1 MPKPR
6 LLLSFFLVL
15 FLTPVLAQKKSATVS
30 GRVVDEN
37 DHPLGNV
44 SVTILGRQNGQVST
58 DSGTFMI
65 RVPSDKA
72 FALVFSYAGY
82 RSEQR
87 NFYLSE
93 GEAERVVV
101 RMEKSSRTLEEVVVS
116 TQPERKEVGL
126 VRVNPRNALVIPS
139 TIGGVESLIK
149 IFVGSNNE
157 LSSQYSV
164 RGGNFDENLMYLND
178 FEIFRPYLVRS
189 GQQEGLSLINP
200 ELTGKMSFYNGGFP
214 AKYGDKMSS
223 ALDIQYKRPKKFGGS
238 AFVSLLEQ
246 GFHVE
251 GTNKNEKFTYLV
263 GLRNRSNRSLLSA
276 QETEGSYI
284 PSSTDVQA
292 LFTYQ
297 LNQTWQLEAL
307 GNFSRTTFNFI
318 PESSQLTSSVFSPLF
333 SANLGVDIYFEGKE
347 KDRYA
352 TQMFGLSATQ
362 QVNKNLRLKW
372 MAGRFENDE
381 SEEFDITGAYL
392 FGERD
397 FDRSKPT
404 FGQIVNPLGAGVY
417 QHFARNALNIA
428 NWTIGHRGQWNRQKH
443 AVQWGLNLD
452 KTLINDRLNEWER
465 QDSAGY
471 TIPLTPDSLP
481 FSKVLKSTADL
492 DINKISGFIQDNI
505 LLSDTLHM
513 TLQAGLRFYYNNL
526 NRELLLSPRV
536 QFSWMPGH
544 KRDIVLKAAAGAW
557 HQPPFYRELRR
568 FDGTLN
574 TDLLAQR
581 SWQIVGG
588 MDYQFKVGNRPFRL
602 SAEAY
607 YKNMWNV
614 VPYDIDNVRIR
625 YYGENNAKAYATG
638 IEMRMTGE
646 WVKDAESWLSI
657 GIMRTRENIDGD
669 YYYNYFNQE
678 GELITGDTEDQV
690 PTDSARVDVGWLRRP
705 TDRLFTLGLFFQ
717 DYLSTNKNFKVH
729 LNLLMGSNMP
739 FNIPNSVKYRN
750 ALIID
755 PYIRAD
761 IGFSAL
767 LMDSE
772 RSNRRSHSP
781 FRDFENIWLSL
792 EVFNLL
798 DRRNTIS
805 YMLIKDFSN
814 TVYTLPNRLTPRLVN
829 IKLLA
834 RF

>member
-1 MPKPR
+1 MSKPR

-15 FLTPVLAQKKSATVS
+15 FLTPVVAQKKSATVS

-37 DHPLGNV
+37 DQPLAKV
-44 SVTILGRQNGQVST
+44 SITVLGRQSGQASS
-58 DSGTFMI
+58 DSGTFTI
-65 RVPSDKA
+65 RVPADKA

-82 RSEQR
+82 RNEQR

-101 RMEKSSRTLEEVVVS
+101 RMEKSSQTLEEVVVS
-116 TQPERKEVGL
+116 TQPERREVGL
-126 VRVNPRNALVIPS
+126 VRVNPRNAMVIPS

-164 RGGNFDENLMYLND
+164 RGGNFDENLIYIND

-223 ALDIQYKRPKKFGGS
+223 ALDIQYKRPRKFGGS
-238 AFVSLLEQ
+238 AYVSLLEQ

-251 GTNKNEKFTYLV
+251 GTNRNEKFTYLV

-284 PSSTDVQA
+284 PSSTDIQA

-297 LNQTWQLEAL
+297 LNPKWQVELL
-307 GNFSRTTFNFI
+307 GNFSRTTFSFI

-333 SANLGVDIYFEGKE
+333 SANLGVDIFFEGKE

-372 MAGRFENDE
+372 MAGRLENDE
-381 SEEFDITGAYL
+381 SEKFDITGAYL

-404 FGQIVNPLGAGVY
+404 FGEIVNPLGAGVY
-417 QHFARNALNIA
+417 QQFARNALNIA
-428 NWTIGHRGQWNRQKH
+428 NWTIGHRGQWNREKH

-452 KTLINDRLNEWER
+452 KTLINDRINEWER

-481 FSKVLKSTADL
+481 FSKVIKSTADL
-492 DINKISGFIQDNI
+492 DINKVSGFIQDNI

-526 NRELLLSPRV
+526 NRELVLSPRV
-536 QFSWMPGH
+536 QFSWMPG
-544 KRDIVLKAAAGAW
+544 RQQDFVLKAAAGAW

-574 TDLLAQR
+574 TNLRAQR
-581 SWQIVGG
+581 SWQVVGG

-607 YKNMWNV
+607 YKNMWRV
-614 VPYDIDNVRIR
+614 VPYDIVNVRIQ

-657 GIMRTRENIDGD
+657 GFMRTRENIDND

-705 TDRLFTLGLFFQ
+705 TDRLFTMGLFFQ

-805 YMLIKDFSN
+805 YQLIKDFSN
-814 TVYTLPNRLTPRLVN
+814 TVYTLPNRLTPRLLN

>member
-1 MPKPR
+1 MLKH
-6 LLLSFFLVL
+6 LLISIFFSL
-15 FLTPVLAQKKSATVS
+15 FLLPAMAQKKTATVA

-37 DHPLGNV
+37 DQPL
-44 SVTILGRQNGQVST
+44 SKVTIIILGRQSGQASS
-58 DSGTFMI
+58 DSGTFQI
-65 RVPSDKA
+65 RVPADKA

-82 RSEQR
+82 RTEQR

-93 GEAERVVV
+93 GEAERVII
-101 RMEKSSRTLEEVVVS
+101 RMEKTSKTLEEVVVS
-116 TQPERKEVGL
+116 SQPERRETGL

-157 LSSQYSV
+157 LTSQYSV
-164 RGGNFDENLMYLND
+164 RGGNFDENLIYVND
-178 FEIFRPYLVRS
+178 FEVFRPYLVRS
-189 GQQEGLSLINP
+189 GQQEGLSFINP
-200 ELTGKMSFYNGGFP
+200 ELTGRLSFYTGGFP
-214 AKYGDKMSS
+214 VRYGDKMSS

-238 AFVSLLEQ
+238 AYLSLLEQ
-246 GFHVE
+246 GIHLE
-251 GTNKNEKFTYLV
+251 GSSKNERFSYLV
-263 GLRNRSNRSLLSA
+263 GVRNRSNRSLLSS
-276 QETEGSYI
+276 QETQGSYI
-284 PSSTDVQA
+284 PTSSDIQA

-297 LNQTWQLEAL
+297 LNPRWQLEAL

-318 PESSQLTSSVFSPLF
+318 PEYSQLTSSVFSPLF
-333 SANLGVDIYFEGKE
+333 SANIGVDIYFEGAE

-352 TQMFGLSATQ
+352 TNMFGLSATQ

-381 SEEFDITGAYL
+381 SERYDIIGAYL

-404 FGQIVNPLGAGVY
+404 FGLIVNPLGAGVY
-417 QHFARNALNIA
+417 HQFARNQLNIV
-428 NWTIGHRGQWNRQKH
+428 NWTIGHRGNWANGKH
-443 AVQWGLNLD
+443 ALQWGLNLD
-452 KTLINDRLNEWER
+452 KTLINDKLNEWER

-471 TIPLTPDSLP
+471 TLPYTPGSLP
-481 FSKVLKSTADL
+481 FSKVIKSSADL
-492 DINKISGFIQDNI
+492 DIDKVSGFIQDNI
-505 LLSDTLHM
+505 VLSDTLQM

-536 QFSWMPGH
+536 QFSWIPGRQ
-544 KRDIVLKAAAGAW
+544 KDIVLKAAAGAW

-568 FDGTLN
+568 YDGTLN
-574 TDLLAQR
+574 TALLAQR
-581 SWQIVGG
+581 SWQLVAG
-588 MDYQFKVGNRPFRL
+588 MDYQFKAWSRPFRL
-602 SAEAY
+602 STEAY
-607 YKNMWNV
+607 YKHMTRV

-638 IEMRMTGE
+638 IEMRLTGE
-646 WVKDAESWLSI
+646 FVKDAESWLSI
-657 GIMRTRENIDGD
+657 GIMRTRENIDND
-669 YYYNYFNQE
+669 YYYDYYNQD
-678 GELITGDTEDQV
+678 GEVITGSTEDQV
-690 PTDSARVDVGWLRRP
+690 VADSAQVDVGWLRRP
-705 TDRLFTLGLFFQ
+705 SDRLFTMGLFFQ

-729 LNLLMGSNMP
+729 INLLFGSNMP
-739 FNIPNSVKYRN
+739 YNIPNSVKYRN
-750 ALIID
+750 ALIIE

-761 IGFSAL
+761 IGFSVL

-772 RSNRRSHSP
+772 RASRRSHSP

-805 YMLIKDFSN
+805 YLLIKDFSN
-814 TVYTLPNRLTPRLVN
+814 TVYTVPNRLTPRLLN